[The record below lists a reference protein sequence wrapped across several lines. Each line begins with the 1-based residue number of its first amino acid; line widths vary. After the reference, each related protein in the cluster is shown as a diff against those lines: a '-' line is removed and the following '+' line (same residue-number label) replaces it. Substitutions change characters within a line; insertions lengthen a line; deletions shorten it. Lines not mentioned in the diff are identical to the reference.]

1 MIKCQTL
8 AVFLPGYIRIYTG
21 INTPKI
27 LPLPT
32 LVQAFFKHP
41 YMNKLPILTLRNL
54 MINGKK
60 CIGLQHYPNKIID
73 ILITGL
79 GEVQYSEEY
88 KMHYIPNSE
97 ANIKILITSF
107 RGVAWINYKYFY
119 KNKPIHTRGAN
130 ENFSLLK
137 EKYQGQ
143 EKLLNYCPA
152 EYIQL
157 LETRRYSLNTAR
169 SYCML
174 FADFVEYYCDRPLI
188 EINEQDIKAYVHSIV
203 KAGKSSSYQNQV
215 INAIKFYYEQVLDMP
230 QRFYEI
236 DRPNKERKLPLVMS
250 EEEVTRLMDAVTN
263 LKHKAIL
270 ATMYSCGL
278 RISELLWLQLTD
290 IQSDRRLVLVRE
302 AKGKKDRTT
311 VLATTTLELLRKY
324 YQEYRPRVYLF
335 EGGPGIPYSSK
346 SVSNILKRAL
356 HKAGINKQAT
366 PHTLRHSFATHLLEN
381 GTDLRYIQVLLG
393 HNSPKTTEIYA
404 HVSTRY
410 LRDVKSPIEK
420 LNIRF

>member
-1 MIKCQTL
+1 
-8 AVFLPGYIRIYTG
+8 
-21 INTPKI
+21 
-27 LPLPT
+27 
-32 LVQAFFKHP
+32 
-41 YMNKLPILTLRNL
+41 MNKLPILTLRNL
-54 MINGKK
+54 MIDGKK
-60 CIGLQHYPNKIID
+60 CIGLQHYPVKVID
-73 ILITGL
+73 LLISDL
-79 GEVQYSEEY
+79 HQVQYSHEY
-88 KMHYIPNSE
+88 KMRYIPNTE
-97 ANIKILITSF
+97 DNVKILIERF

-119 KNKPIHTRGAN
+119 KNKPIHTHGSN
-130 ENFSLLK
+130 ENYTPLK
-137 EKYQGQ
+137 EKYQTEGQ
-143 EKLLNYCPA
+143 PLKHCPR

-157 LETRRYSLNTAR
+157 LETRRYSINTAR

-174 FADFVEYYCDRPLI
+174 FADFVRHHHDRPLND
-188 EINEQDIKAYVHSIV
+188 INEQDIKNYVYGIV
-203 KAGKSSSYQNQV
+203 KSGKSPSYQNQV

-250 EEEVTRLMDAVTN
+250 EEEVTRLLEAVTN

-270 ATMYSCGL
+270 VTMYSCGL
-278 RISELLWLQLTD
+278 RISELLGLQLTD
-290 IQSDRRLVLVRE
+290 IQSDRKLVLVRE

-335 EGGPGIPYSSK
+335 EGGPGVPYSSK
-346 SVSNILKRAL
+346 SVCNILKRAL
-356 HKAGINKQAT
+356 YKAGINKQAT

-410 LRDVKSPIEK
+410 LQDVKSPIEK
-420 LNIRF
+420 LSIQF